1 MINACVI
8 GLGKRGYNLISKI
21 LLNNKDL
28 NIVAVCDVYADRI
41 AQAVECIREHGGAPK
56 GFTDYK
62 EALNTGNTGL
72 YESAFHP
79 SFSAQYR
86 TTYPDLSTTLRDLL
100 SVASEKNRT
109 ELGELKSIRYQITAS
124 REQELSSLEAYY
136 GYTGLDAFLYEMP
149 LEAISAMREISLR
162 ITFEGSLDDF
172 TAELTYRVLCIDGFW
187 YLHPEAFG
195 TVLRNE

>member
-1 MINACVI
+1 MKA
-8 GLGKRGYNLISKI
+8 KRGV
-21 LLNNKDL
+21 LLL
-28 NIVAVCDVYADRI
+28 LAALLLVGCSVAEETRGNQTTVPIDRI
-41 AQAVECIREHGGAPK
+41 I
-56 GFTDYK
+56 

-86 TTYPDLSTTLRDLL
+86 TTYPDFSTTLRDLL

-149 LEAISAMREISLR
+149 LESISAMREISLR

>member
-1 MINACVI
+1 MKA
-8 GLGKRGYNLISKI
+8 KRGA
-21 LLNNKDL
+21 LLL
-28 NIVAVCDVYADRI
+28 LAVLLLVGCSVAEETRGNQTTVPIDRI
-41 AQAVECIREHGGAPK
+41 I
-56 GFTDYK
+56 

-86 TTYPDLSTTLRDLL
+86 TSYPDLSATLRDLL

-149 LEAISAMREISLR
+149 LESISAMREISLR